1 MQFTMTPPKTK
12 TSDYLSWND
21 CSKVEQALLNA
32 KQYRIY
38 IYLVMGKKFGLR
50 AKDMLSLR
58 WNDLLNKEML
68 IIKESKTGKTRNIP
82 IAKDTQKAIH
92 FVFETLNPDKG
103 EFLFKSWSKA
113 GVMSSQYISKQLRYY
128 SAPVVGW
135 DKHISTHSTRKTL
148 GRRVLDQNKDKGY
161 ALLMLNE
168 IYNHSS
174 LNVTKRYLG
183 IRNEE
188 KLEIYKSL

>member
-1 MQFTMTPPKTK
+1 MNAPKSK
-12 TSDYLSWND
+12 TSDYIQWDL
-21 CSKVEQALLNA
+21 CAKIEQSLLEA

-38 IYLVMGKKFGLR
+38 LYLAMGKKFGLR

-58 WNDLLNKEML
+58 WEDVIGKEQL
-68 IIKESKTGKTRNIP
+68 VIKESKTGKVRTIP
-82 IAKDTQKAIH
+82 IAKDTQKSIKL
-92 FVFETLNPDKG
+92 VFDQLNPAKE
-103 EFLFKSWSKA
+103 EFIFRSWSKS

-128 SAPVVGW
+128 SASIVGW

-148 GRRVLDQNKDKGY
+148 GRRVLDTNKNKEY

-188 KLEIYKSL
+188 KMEIYKSL

>member
-1 MQFTMTPPKTK
+1 MQFTMKTK

-38 IYLVMGKKFGLR
+38 LYLVMGKKFGLR

-58 WNDLLNKEML
+58 WVDLLGNDML
-68 IIKESKTGKTRNIP
+68 VIKESKTGKVRTIP
-82 IAKDTQKAIH
+82 IAKDTKKAIN
-92 FVFETLNPDKG
+92 FVHETLNPADD
-103 EFLFKSWSKA
+103 EFIFKSWSKS

-128 SAPVVGW
+128 SLPVVGW

-148 GRRVLDQNKDKGY
+148 GRRVLDQTKNKEY

-183 IRNEE
+183 IREDE
-188 KLEIYKSL
+188 KMEIYKSL